1 MLLSTALLVGF
12 LGSFHCLGM
21 CAPITWAIP
30 DKFANRKK
38 WLTNKLIYNFGR
50 VITYSALGAVV
61 GLVGEMFAF
70 AGFQQWLSIIAGST
84 LIIGVFLFR
93 GKIPEIRI
101 FKPLSNF
108 MVWIKSKMS
117 KLITA
122 KGWKSN
128 LSLGMVNGL
137 LPCGLVY
144 AALIG
149 GISMGGIL
157 GGATY
162 MALFGLG
169 TFPMMIAAA
178 VIGRTAGQTFK
189 SRIANFT
196 PKFMVI
202 LGVLFILRGL
212 NFGIPYISP
221 KLTDNNEIIN
231 CALDVS
237 QAPTISFL
245 EQSKSDN

>member
-30 DKFANRKK
+30 DKASNRKK
-38 WLTNKLIYNFGR
+38 WLANKLIYNFGR
-50 VITYSALGAVV
+50 VVTYSFLGAVV
-61 GLVGEMFAF
+61 GLIGEMFAF
-70 AGFQQWLSIIAGST
+70 AGFQQWLSIFAGST
-84 LIIGVFLFR
+84 LIIGVILF
-93 GKIPEIRI
+93 GGNIPKIRL

-108 MVWIKSKMS
+108 MNWVKSKMS

-128 LSLGMVNGL
+128 ISLGMVNGL

-149 GISMGGIL
+149 AISMGDFL
-157 GGATY
+157 GGAAY
-162 MALFGLG
+162 MSLFGLG
-169 TFPMMIAAA
+169 TFPMMIGAAI
-178 VIGRTAGQTFK
+178 IGRATGQTFK
-189 SRIANFT
+189 SRISSFA
-196 PKFMVI
+196 PKFIVV
-202 LGVLFILRGL
+202 LGILFILRGL

-221 KLTDNNEIIN
+221 KLSDNNEIMN
-231 CALDVS
+231 CAL
-237 QAPTISFL
+237 QTNQEAIITFL
-245 EQSKSDN
+245 EGN

>member
-30 DKFANRKK
+30 DRSDNRKK
-38 WLTNKLIYNFGR
+38 WLRNKLIYNFGR
-50 VITYSALGAVV
+50 IITYTFLGAIV
-61 GLVGEMFAF
+61 GLVGEMFSF

-84 LIIGVFLFR
+84 LIIGVFFF
-93 GKIPEIRI
+93 GGNIPEVAF
-101 FKPLSNF
+101 FKPISIF
-108 MVWIKSKMS
+108 MNWVKSKMS
-117 KLITA
+117 KLIMA
-122 KGWKSN
+122 KGWRSN
-128 LSLGMVNGL
+128 ISLGMVNGF

-149 GISMGGIL
+149 AISMGDL
-157 GGATY
+157 YGGAVY
-162 MALFGLG
+162 MTLFGLG
-169 TFPMMIAAA
+169 TLPMMIAAA
-178 VIGRTAGQTFK
+178 VIGKTAGVRFK
-189 SRIANFT
+189 SQIANFT

-221 KLTDNNEIIN
+221 KLTDTNEIMN
-231 CALDVS
+231 CALDLN
-237 QAPTISFL
+237 QETTISFL
-245 EQSKSDN
+245 EQKKIII